1 MVVYLYGV
9 DEDGARLD
17 PGLNVVVCI
26 DSLTDEPMDD
36 EGSSADLPLGY
47 AGVYPGLL
55 KVLAKFGS
63 DSMWF

>member
-17 PGLNVVVCI
+17 PGPNVI

-55 KVLAKFGS
+55 KVLARFSS